1 MRTIK
6 DLQHQ
11 NKNQELVIL
20 ERQDERLYNQIFEL
34 ENTLSF
40 NSKTALKWFNYPR
53 FRLYGI
59 LRSNRVVGIVAAT
72 QDYSMPYRNA
82 LEESTSIMCTYLSA
96 GYLHPRGRG
105 SGLFEKFFDSVL
117 EEEKKRGS
125 KEFGAIIREENSP
138 RGECPSFFKKRGFE
152 KIGES
157 TVHNGPA
164 IYLSIE
170 GNDESFN

>member
-82 LEESTSIMCTYLSA
+82 LEESTSIMCFCRALNN
-96 GYLHPRGRG
+96 L
-105 SGLFEKFFDSVL
+105 EKLQLCQQLYYSL
-117 EEEKKRGS
+117 R
-125 KEFGAIIREENSP
+125 
-138 RGECPSFFKKRGFE
+138 C
-152 KIGES
+152 
-157 TVHNGPA
+157 H
-164 IYLSIE
+164 
-170 GNDESFN
+170 